1 MMKVNLKGLLFL
13 ARRHLSI
20 LDQIIHELGLS
31 KDEWGYEVNSAQLI
45 LDELI
50 EHVSEVQADNSKL
63 KEFAQLYCLV
73 KSTQPAPIKK
83 TTASIHDLVILD
95 LTGLH
100 SGTNLLCMEVWN
112 RKAIG
117 LAEYGTPLQ
126 AFNGRDCETD
136 AIEEMAD
143 MICYLKQGIL
153 EGKTYLEPIYHR
165 AIALAVDTIN
175 LREIHKGDDGNIGV
189 GYPIDNGQ
197 YYNVVVEVDG
207 VQFTYKTRA
216 LSGEEAA
223 RRVLDYSVCPPSKPQ
238 PDSVKLISYDLA

>member
-1 MMKVNLKGLLFL
+1 M
-13 ARRHLSI
+13 
-20 LDQIIHELGLS
+20 
-31 KDEWGYEVNSAQLI
+31 
-45 LDELI
+45 
-50 EHVSEVQADNSKL
+50 
-63 KEFAQLYCLV
+63 
-73 KSTQPAPIKK
+73 TQPAPIRRN
-83 TTASIHDLVILD
+83 TTPIHDLVIID
-95 LTGLH
+95 LINVTGDF
-100 SGTNLLCMEVWN
+100 NLLAKEIN
-112 RKAIG
+112 DRKAIG

-126 AFNGRDCETD
+126 AFNGRDCEKD
-136 AIEEMAD
+136 AIEEMVGS
-143 MICYLKQGIL
+143 ICYLKQGLI
-153 EGKTYLEPIYHR
+153 EGKFYLEPAYHR